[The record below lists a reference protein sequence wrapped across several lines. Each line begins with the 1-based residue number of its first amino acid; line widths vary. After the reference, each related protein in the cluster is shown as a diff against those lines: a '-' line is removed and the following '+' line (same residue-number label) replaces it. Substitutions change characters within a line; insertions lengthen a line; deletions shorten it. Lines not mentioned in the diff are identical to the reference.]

1 VITPHRLVRFV
12 RREELFAQLEG
23 TCGAEWQQAASGQ
36 WPMGGCEMTNGYCAW
51 VYKNNGSYNIIKYMY
66 TLRIYI
72 YNICILYIYM
82 IKSPRTITYCKKS
95 RIIQVQGLFLVHFPV
110 GDSEVLLGFC
120 LVVPVSASSRSF
132 NRG

>member
-1 VITPHRLVRFV
+1 MITPHRLVRFV

-72 YNICILYIYM
+72 YNICILYIYD
-82 IKSPRTITYCKKS
+82 KVTQNNHLLQK
-95 RIIQVQGLFLVHFPV
+95 IQDYP
-110 GDSEVLLGFC
+110 
-120 LVVPVSASSRSF
+120 SAGVIFGSLSGWRL
-132 NRG
+132 